1 MKVAKDFI
9 LREIAGEY
17 ILVPTGASAA
27 KINGLITMNELGCFV
42 FKTLQEECTLD
53 ALVDTIVAE
62 YDVDR
67 ATAQADALE
76 FLEQLRGIGGL
87 DKTDD

>member
-1 MKVAKDFI
+1 MKVSKDFI

-27 KINGLITMNELGCFV
+27 KINGLITMNELGCFI
-42 FKTLQEECTLD
+42 FKTLIESQTMET
-53 ALVDTIVAE
+53 LVDAIVAE

-67 ATAQADALE
+67 NTAQADAQE
-76 FLEQLRGIGGL
+76 FLTQLDEIGGL
-87 DKTDD
+87 EQADD

>member
-1 MKVAKDFI
+1 MKISKDFI

-27 KINGLITMNELGCFV
+27 KINGLITLNELGCFI
-42 FKTLQEECTLD
+42 FKTLKESRTMET
-53 ALVDTIVAE
+53 LVDAIVAE

-67 ATAQADALE
+67 NTAQADAKE
-76 FLEQLRGIGGL
+76 FLTQLDEIGGL
-87 DKTDD
+87 EQADD

>member
-1 MKVAKDFI
+1 MKVSKDFI

-27 KINGLITMNELGCFV
+27 KINGLITMNELGCFI
-42 FKTLQEECTLD
+42 FKTLTESQTMET
-53 ALVDTIVAE
+53 LVDAIVAE

-67 ATAQADALE
+67 NTAQADAQE
-76 FLEQLRGIGGL
+76 FLTQLDEIGGL
-87 DKTDD
+87 EQADD